1 MLTGLL
7 LAIESTGETPSMPTD
22 SLLQYGAVGVVAL
35 IFIYAT
41 YRLFTLLQESHAKE
55 IARIEAAHAKEVSRI
70 EAAYDKEI
78 TRGDRIESEL
88 GDLNKLINTKVA
100 GQLVQSTDAIREALE
115 IMHDRR
121 RQ

>member
-7 LAIESTGETPSMPTD
+7 LAISAAQD
-22 SLLQYGAVGVVAL
+22 SVPPGSQSFLQYGAVGIVAI

-41 YRLFTLLQESHAKE
+41 FRLFGLLQESHAKE
-55 IARIEAAHAKEVSRI
+55 IARLEAAHAKEITRV
-70 EAAYDKEI
+70 EAAYDREVERG
-78 TRGDRIESEL
+78 TRVESEL

-121 RQ
+121 RL

>member
-1 MLTGLL
+1 MWL
-7 LAIESTGETPSMPTD
+7 LATD
-22 SLLQYGAVGVVAL
+22 LQGDAVSPGTDVLLQYGAVGVVAI

-55 IARIEAAHAKEVSRI
+55 IARLESAHAKEVTRI
-70 EAAYDKEI
+70 EAAYDKEVA
-78 TRGDRIESEL
+78 RGDRIQSEL